1 MKKLFFAIII
11 FISTNAFSQSTY
23 YSLTLNTGT
32 VFPGTGLSG
41 SHNVGFNL
49 GLDLQNYDK
58 DVSFFA
64 ELNGNIF
71 KVDNEYAKNNSEF
84 LKIIELTAG
93 PRFFI
98 KMKSMH
104 PFVDI
109 GTGVYFT
116 GYSYLTAR
124 FGFSLGI
131 GTVVKLNEKYD
142 MMFKVKYHP
151 YYETGQKGYGDY
163 FGIYAG
169 IKYNL

>member
-11 FISTNAFSQSTY
+11 IISTNAFSQSTE
-23 YSLTLNTGT
+23 YSLTLNTGAL
-32 VFPGTGLSG
+32 FPGTGLSA

-49 GLDLQNYDK
+49 GLDLQNFDK

-64 ELNGNIF
+64 ELNGNLF
-71 KVDNEYAKNNSEF
+71 KVDNIYNHSNSEF
-84 LKIIELTAG
+84 LKIIELMAG

-98 KMKSMH
+98 KAKSIH
-104 PFVDI
+104 PFLDL
-109 GTGVYFT
+109 GAGVYFT

-124 FGFSLGI
+124 FGVSGGI

-142 MMFKVKYHP
+142 MMFKIKYHP
-151 YYETGQKGYGDY
+151 YYETGQKGYNDY

-169 IKYNL
+169 IKYNF